1 MTKGSFKSTGLFVL
15 VGGTLTL
22 IAVIWFGS
30 SSLQSANAQD
40 SDCTYGPDTCKQG
53 FVWREADERDR
64 ACVRPEVRKQTRE
77 ENRLASSRLAGS
89 GPYGPDTCKQ
99 GFVWREAFR
108 GDVVCVTPESRAQAA
123 KDNQLAAQRRAC
135 RQ

>member
-1 MTKGSFKSTGLFVL
+1 MGKRSFKPIHSLAL
-15 VGGTLTL
+15 RGGTATL
-22 IAVIWFGS
+22 IAIIWFGS
-30 SSLQSANAQD
+30 ASLQTVNAQD

-53 FVWREADERDR
+53 FVWREADERDHV
-64 ACVRPEVRKQTRE
+64 CVGPEVREQTRE

-89 GPYGPDTCKQ
+89 GPSGPNTCKQ
-99 GFVWREAFR
+99 GFVWREAFQ

-123 KDNQLAAQRRAC
+123 GDNQRAAQRRAC